1 MKTSFHYF
9 YKLCLFHLLI
19 IIPALLAGCGKTTD
33 SNSGIGPIE
42 PENALSTFEL
52 EPGFKIELVANEP
65 LVSDPVDMEI
75 DEYGRLYVV
84 EMHGYPLDKSG
95 AGQIKLLTDTNGDGR
110 MDKSTVFADGLT
122 LPFGIMRWKKG
133 VLVTDAPH
141 VLYLEDTTGDGKA
154 DIRDTVLTGFAFSN
168 AQMNVGNPLYGLDNW
183 IYLTS
188 ESGGTYQIYK
198 KEFGDLGGDIFFP
211 GQPGTPHLPLDGTG
225 RTVRFRPDQH
235 ELELTSGMTQF
246 GHAFDD
252 WGHHLLGNN
261 SDHIYH
267 EVIAA
272 PYLKR
277 NPDLLVSNATQTL
290 TDHGSEVFPITR
302 NPERQ
307 LLTSVGVFTSACGNT
322 AYSGGAF
329 PAPYNDNVY
338 FVAEPVSNIV
348 HADHLT
354 DEGAS
359 FIASRVG
366 RPHTEEFLAS
376 TDAWFR
382 PVNMYIGPDG
392 ALYVVDYYRQI
403 IEHPEWMSEEAIEAG
418 GLYNGNDRGRIY
430 RITPTEAEPAVWT
443 KGLQLGDATNE
454 ALVEEL
460 ANPNRWW
467 RMNAQRLLVDRASKQ
482 VIPALV
488 QMAKNTASPMG
499 RLHALW
505 TLEGMGELKPEL
517 IELALKDTVAGIR
530 ENVVKLA
537 ELHLSTAPDL
547 VKALLA
553 LQEDPDAKV
562 RFQLLCTLGFI
573 DTPQSAQARHKLLF
587 RDLDDNWAQ
596 IAALSASSSQTA
608 SLLKVVLDNFKQE
621 VPAYASLVQ
630 RLTTMVGASGEPGN
644 IGQLIQKAALAGSE
658 KQSGWQAPVLEGL
671 AQGLERR
678 KLPSSIL
685 QNEQDLLIRTFFEH
699 PSTQV
704 RKASLQMLK
713 VTGIHN
719 KSQAKEA
726 IEKAVS
732 IAEDRSLSDE
742 KRAEAINF
750 LALDNPAPHVSLL
763 KKLIIPQEQPSVQFA
778 ALNTLSL
785 IPDQTVTQYVL
796 QQWPALTPEIR
807 DAAINTFL
815 SAPDRVSSLLDAID
829 SGKIQKASVNFYQGV
844 RLMTQPDEKLR
855 KRARSMFA
863 HNEEEK
869 VNKEY
874 QQALR
879 LKGDEVKGK
888 AVYAQNCAI
897 CHQVRGAMGVSFGP
911 DLGTVHNWQPE
922 GIMAHILA
930 PNLSIASGYELW
942 AVELNNG
949 ESVQGI
955 ISSET
960 PAAITLKNAG
970 SVEKTINRQDITSLK
985 TLNIS
990 AMPAGLEKNI
1000 NQQQMADILAFLRQN
1015 K

>member
-1 MKTSFHYF
+1 MKTSFPSF
-9 YKLCLFHLLI
+9 YKLRLFHLFI
-19 IIPALLAGCGKTTD
+19 ILLVLLAGCGKTTD
-33 SNSGIGPIE
+33 FASGKGPIE
-42 PENALSTFEL
+42 PENALATFEL
-52 EPGFKIELVANEP
+52 EPGFKIELIAAEP

-95 AGQIKLLTDTNGDGR
+95 AGRIKLLTDANGDGQ
-110 MDKSTVFADGLT
+110 MDQSTVFADRLT

-133 VLVTDAPH
+133 VLVADAPH
-141 VLYLEDTTGDGKA
+141 VLYLEDTTGDGRA

-198 KEFGDLGGDIFFP
+198 EDFGDLGGDIFFP
-211 GQPGTPHLPLDGTG
+211 GQADTPHLPLDGTG

-235 ELELTSGMTQF
+235 ELELTSGTTQF

-252 WGHHLLGNN
+252 WGHHILGDN
-261 SDHIYH
+261 SNHIYH

-277 NPDLLVSNATQTL
+277 NPDLLVSDATQTL
-290 TDHGSEVFPITR
+290 TDHGSEVFPITE

-307 LLTSVGVFTSACGNT
+307 LLTSVGIFTSACGNT

-329 PAPYNDNVY
+329 PAPYKDNVY

-348 HADHLT
+348 HADHLK

-359 FIASRVG
+359 FIASRIG
-366 RPHTEEFLAS
+366 RPRKEFLAS

-382 PVNMYIGPDG
+382 PVNMYTGPDG

-430 RITPTEAEPAVWT
+430 RITPTAAEPAAWT
-443 KGLQLGDATNE
+443 KGLKLGDAPNE

-460 ANPNRWW
+460 ANRNRWW

-482 VIPALV
+482 AVPALV
-488 QMAKNTASPMG
+488 QMSRNTASPMG

-505 TLEGMGELKPEL
+505 TLEGIGELKPER
-517 IELALKDTVAGIR
+517 IEQALKDPVAGIR
-530 ENVVKLA
+530 ENAIKLA

-547 VKALLA
+547 GKALLA

-587 RDLDDNWAQ
+587 RDVEDNWVQ

-608 SLLKVVLDNFKQE
+608 PLLKEVLDNFKQE
-621 VPAYASLVQ
+621 VPAYASLLQ
-630 RLTTMVGASGEPGN
+630 RLATIVGASGEPE
-644 IGQLIQKAALAGSE
+644 IIRQLIRKAAGAGQE
-658 KQSGWQAPVLEGL
+658 KQDGWQAPVLEGL
-671 AQGLERR
+671 AQGMERR
-678 KLPSSIL
+678 KPPSSVSERE
-685 QNEQDLLIRTFFEH
+685 QNLLVKTFFGH
-699 PSTQV
+699 PATPV
-704 RKASLQMLK
+704 RKASLQILK
-713 VTGIHN
+713 VTGIQDE
-719 KSQAKEA
+719 SQAKRARDRAVA
-726 IEKAVS
+726 IAK
-732 IAEDRSLSDE
+732 DRSLSDE
-742 KRAEAINF
+742 KRVEAIHF
-750 LALDNPAPHVSLL
+750 LALDNPAPYASLL
-763 KKLIIPQEQPSVQFA
+763 KKLIIPQEQPSVQIA
-778 ALNTLSL
+778 ALHTLSL
-785 IPDQTVTQYVL
+785 IPDQTVTEYVL
-796 QQWPALTPEIR
+796 LQWPALTPEIR
-807 DAAINTFL
+807 NAAIHTFL
-815 SAPDRVSSLLDAID
+815 SSPDRIQSLLDAID
-829 SGKIQKASVNFYQGV
+829 ADKIQKASIDFNQSVH
-844 RLMTQPDEKLR
+844 LMTQPDEKLR

-879 LKGDEVKGK
+879 LKGDGAKGK
-888 AVYAQNCAI
+888 AIYAQNCGM
-897 CHQVRGAMGVSFGP
+897 CHQVRGTIGVSFGP
-911 DLGTVHNWQPE
+911 DLGTVHSWQPE
-922 GIMAHILA
+922 AIMAHILA
-930 PNLSIASGYELW
+930 PNLSTASGYEFW

-960 PAAITLKNAG
+960 PAAITLINAG
-970 SVEKTINRQDITSLK
+970 RVEKTINRQDIKALK
-985 TLNIS
+985 MLNIS

-1000 NQQQMADILAFLRQN
+1000 SQQQMADLLAFLRQN